1 MDKEMWVEK
10 YRPKTIAEVIG
21 NEDAKASFID
31 WIKSKRRKKAVLLYG
46 PSGIGKTALVHAVA
60 HDINYNVVEMNAS
73 DTRTKKII
81 TKIAGPTTSLISLDK
96 FFRNIKGTL
105 LLLDEID
112 GIYGREDRGGVG
124 TIVKIIGESQIP
136 IVLTANITDVQKLRP
151 ILRVSHSIKF
161 RRVRTHLLLAF
172 LSKICREEAINAEKQ
187 ALEIIVQNSKGDV
200 RSAINDLQ
208 ILGEGKKFLRK
219 EDVEH
224 ITSRN
229 QGLDVYDTLRGMFAA
244 KSSRDAKKILDSS
257 LINYDTLLLT
267 IHDNLPLRY
276 RNPENLAAAYEIL
289 SKADIFRGRIGIEKW
304 RLLTYVFDYL
314 TQATVIASEEFQ
326 PFNFKYPPTKWILLA
341 WTKNQRRQ
349 LNIICTKIGSK
360 CHVSRR
366 TAKMEILPFIKILLD
381 RNREMTTQIKTWL
394 KLDDEAMQY
403 LRKRN

>member
-1 MDKEMWVEK
+1 MWVEK

-21 NEDAKASFID
+21 NEDAKASFVD
-31 WIKSKRRKKAVLLYG
+31 WIKSKRRRKAVLLYG
-46 PSGIGKTALVHAVA
+46 PSGVGKTALVHATA
-60 HDINYNVVEMNAS
+60 HDLKYNVVEMNAS
-73 DTRTKKII
+73 DTRTKKLI

-96 FFRNIKGTL
+96 FFRNIKGTI

-124 TIVKIIGESQIP
+124 TIVKIISESQIP

-151 ILRVSHSIKF
+151 ILKVCYSIKF
-161 RRVRTHLLLAF
+161 RRVRTQLLLAF
-172 LSKICREEAINAEKQ
+172 LSKICREEGISAEKQ
-187 ALEIIVQNSKGDV
+187 ALEIITQNSRGDV

-208 ILGEGKKFLRK
+208 ILGKRKKIIRK

-229 QGLDVYDTLRGMFAA
+229 QGLDVYDTLRDLFSA

-257 LINYDTLLLT
+257 FIGYDTLLLT

-276 RNPENLAAAYEIL
+276 KNPENLAAAYDLL
-289 SKADIFRGRIGIEKW
+289 SKADIFRGRIGTEKW
-304 RLLTYVFDYL
+304 RLLRYVFDYL
-314 TQATVIASEEFQ
+314 AQSTVIASKEFQ
-326 PFNFKYPPTKWILLA
+326 PFNFTYPPTKWILLA
-341 WTKNQRRQ
+341 WTRNQRTQ
-349 LNIICTKIGSK
+349 LDVICTKIGSK

-366 TAKMEILPFIKILLD
+366 IAKMEILPFLKILLD
-381 RNREMTTQIKTWL
+381 RNREMTTQIKMWL

-403 LRKRN
+403 LKKNN

>member
-1 MDKEMWVEK
+1 MWVEK

-21 NEDAKASFID
+21 NEDAKASFVD
-31 WIKSKRRKKAVLLYG
+31 WIKSKRRRKAVLLYG
-46 PSGIGKTALVHAVA
+46 PSGVGKTALVHATA
-60 HDINYNVVEMNAS
+60 HDLKYNVVEMNAS
-73 DTRTKKII
+73 DTRTKKLI

-96 FFRNIKGTL
+96 FFRNIKGTI

-124 TIVKIIGESQIP
+124 TIVKIISESQIP

-151 ILRVSHSIKF
+151 ILKVCYSIKF
-161 RRVRTHLLLAF
+161 RRVRTQLLLAF
-172 LSKICREEAINAEKQ
+172 LSKICREEGISAEKQ
-187 ALEIIVQNSKGDV
+187 ALEIITQNSRGDV

-208 ILGEGKKFLRK
+208 ILGIRKKIIRK

-229 QGLDVYDTLRGMFAA
+229 QGLDVYDTLRDLFSA

-257 LINYDTLLLT
+257 FIGYDTLLLT

-276 RNPENLAAAYEIL
+276 KNPENLAAAYDLL
-289 SKADIFRGRIGIEKW
+289 SKADIFRGRIGTEKW
-304 RLLTYVFDYL
+304 RLLRYVFDYL
-314 TQATVIASEEFQ
+314 AQSTVIASKEFQ
-326 PFNFKYPPTKWILLA
+326 PFNFTFPPTKWILLA
-341 WTKNQRRQ
+341 WTRNQRTQ
-349 LNIICTKIGSK
+349 LDVICTKIGSK

-366 TAKMEILPFIKILLD
+366 IAKMEILPFLKILLE
-381 RNREMTTQIKTWL
+381 RNREMTTQIKMWL

-403 LRKRN
+403 LKKNN

>member
-1 MDKEMWVEK
+1 MWVEK

-21 NEDAKASFID
+21 NEDAKASFVD
-31 WIKSKRRKKAVLLYG
+31 WIKSKRRRKAVLLYG
-46 PSGIGKTALVHAVA
+46 PSGVGKTALVHATA
-60 HDINYNVVEMNAS
+60 HDLKYNVVEMNAS
-73 DTRTKKII
+73 DTRTKKLI

-96 FFRNIKGTL
+96 FFRNIKGTI

-124 TIVKIIGESQIP
+124 TIVKIISKSQIP

-151 ILRVSHSIKF
+151 ILKVCYSIKF
-161 RRVRTHLLLAF
+161 RRVRTQLLLAF
-172 LSKICREEAINAEKQ
+172 LSKICREEGISAEKQ
-187 ALEIIVQNSKGDV
+187 ALEIITQNSRGDV

-208 ILGEGKKFLRK
+208 ILGIRKKIIRK

-229 QGLDVYDTLRGMFAA
+229 QGLDVYDTLRDLFSA

-257 LINYDTLLLT
+257 FINYDTLLLT

-276 RNPENLAAAYEIL
+276 KNPENLAAAYDLL
-289 SKADIFRGRIGIEKW
+289 SKADIFRGRIGTEKW
-304 RLLTYVFDYL
+304 RLLRYVFDYL
-314 TQATVIASEEFQ
+314 AQSTVIASKEFQ
-326 PFNFKYPPTKWILLA
+326 PFNFTYPPTKWILLA
-341 WTKNQRRQ
+341 WTRNQRTQ
-349 LNIICTKIGSK
+349 LDVICTKIGSK

-366 TAKMEILPFIKILLD
+366 IAKMEILPFLKILLE
-381 RNREMTTQIKTWL
+381 RNREMTTQIKMWL

-403 LRKRN
+403 LKKNN

>member
-1 MDKEMWVEK
+1 MWVEK

-31 WIKSKRRKKAVLLYG
+31 WIKSKRRRKAVLLYG
-46 PSGIGKTALVHAVA
+46 PSGVGKTALVHAAA
-60 HDINYNVVEMNAS
+60 HDLKYNVVEMNAS

-96 FFRNIKGTL
+96 FFRNIKGTI

-124 TIVKIIGESQIP
+124 TIVKIISESHIP
-136 IVLTANITDVQKLRP
+136 IVLTANITDIQKLRP
-151 ILRVSHSIKF
+151 ILKVCHSIKF

-172 LSKICREEAINAEKQ
+172 LSKICREENISAEKQ
-187 ALEIIVQNSKGDV
+187 ALEIITQNSKGDV

-208 ILGEGKKFLRK
+208 ILGKGKKIIRK

-229 QGLDVYDTLRGMFAA
+229 RGLDVHDTLRALFSA

-257 LINYDTLLLT
+257 FIGYDTLLLT

-276 RNPENLAAAYEIL
+276 KNPENLAAAYDLL
-289 SKADIFRGRIGIEKW
+289 SKADIFRGRIGTEKW
-304 RLLTYVFDYL
+304 RLLRYVFDYL
-314 TQATVIASEEFQ
+314 AQSTVIASKEFQ
-326 PFNFKYPPTKWILLA
+326 PFNFTYPPTKWILLA
-341 WTKNQRRQ
+341 WTRNQRTQ
-349 LNIICTKIGSK
+349 LDVICTKIGSK

-366 TAKMEILPFIKILLD
+366 IAKMEILPFLKILLD
-381 RNREMTTQIKTWL
+381 RNREMTTQIKMWL

-403 LRKRN
+403 LKKSN

>member
-1 MDKEMWVEK
+1 MDKVMWVEK

-21 NEDAKASFID
+21 NEDAKASFVD
-31 WIKSKRRKKAVLLYG
+31 WIKSKRRRKAVLLYG
-46 PSGIGKTALVHAVA
+46 PSGVGKTALVHATA
-60 HDINYNVVEMNAS
+60 HDLKYNVVEMNAS
-73 DTRTKKII
+73 DTRTKKLI

-96 FFRNIKGTL
+96 FFRNIKGTI

-124 TIVKIIGESQIP
+124 TIVKIISESQIP

-151 ILRVSHSIKF
+151 ILKVCYSIKF
-161 RRVRTHLLLAF
+161 RRVRTQLLLAF
-172 LSKICREEAINAEKQ
+172 LSKICREEGISAEKQ
-187 ALEIIVQNSKGDV
+187 ALEIITQNSRGDV

-208 ILGEGKKFLRK
+208 ILGIRKKIIRK

-229 QGLDVYDTLRGMFAA
+229 QGLDVYDTLRDLFSA

-257 LINYDTLLLT
+257 FIGYDTLLLT

-276 RNPENLAAAYEIL
+276 KNPENLAAAYDLL
-289 SKADIFRGRIGIEKW
+289 SKADIFRGRIGTEKW
-304 RLLTYVFDYL
+304 RLLRYVFDYL
-314 TQATVIASEEFQ
+314 AQSTVIASKEFQ
-326 PFNFKYPPTKWILLA
+326 PFNFTFPPTKWILLA
-341 WTKNQRRQ
+341 WTRNQRTQ
-349 LNIICTKIGSK
+349 LDVICTKIGSK

-366 TAKMEILPFIKILLD
+366 TAKMEILPFVKILLD
-381 RNREMTTQIKTWL
+381 RNGEMRTQIKTWL

-403 LRKRN
+403 LRKMN

>member
-1 MDKEMWVEK
+1 MWVEK

-31 WIKSKRRKKAVLLYG
+31 WMKSKRRKKAVLLYG

-60 HDINYNVVEMNAS
+60 HDFKYNVVEMNAS
-73 DTRTKKII
+73 DTRTKNII

-96 FFRNIKGTL
+96 FFLNSKGTL

-124 TIVKIIGESQIP
+124 AIVKIIRETQIP

-151 ILRVSHSIKF
+151 ILRVCHSIKF
-161 RRVRTHLLLAF
+161 RRVRTRLLLAF
-172 LSKICREEAINAEKQ
+172 LSKICREEAITAEKQ
-187 ALEIIVQNSKGDV
+187 ALEAIAQNSRGDV
-200 RSAINDLQ
+200 RAAINDLQ

-229 QGLDVYDTLRGMFAA
+229 QGLDVHDTLKGLFAA
-244 KSSRDAKKILDSS
+244 GSSRDAKKILDSS
-257 LINYDTLLLT
+257 PINYDTLLLT

-276 RNPENLAAAYEIL
+276 RNPENLAAAYDVL
-289 SKADIFRGRIGIEKW
+289 SKADVFRGRVGTEKW
-304 RLLTYVFDYL
+304 RLLRYVFNYL
-314 TQATVIASEEFQ
+314 AQSTVIASEEFQ
-326 PFNFKYPPTKWILLA
+326 PFNFTYPPTKWVLLA
-341 WTKNQRRQ
+341 WTRNQRKQ
-349 LNIICTKIGSK
+349 LNVICTRIGSK

-366 TAKMEILPFIKILLD
+366 TAKMEILPFVKILLD
-381 RNREMTTQIKTWL
+381 RNGEMTTQIKTWL

-403 LRKRN
+403 LRKRD

>member
-1 MDKEMWVEK
+1 MWVEK

-21 NEDAKASFID
+21 NEDAKASFVD
-31 WIKSKRRKKAVLLYG
+31 WIKSKRRRRAVLLYG
-46 PSGIGKTALVHAVA
+46 PSGVGKTALVHATA
-60 HDINYNVVEMNAS
+60 HDLKYNVVEMNAS
-73 DTRTKKII
+73 DTRTKKLI

-96 FFRNIKGTL
+96 FFRNIKGTI

-124 TIVKIIGESQIP
+124 TIVKIISKSQIP

-151 ILRVSHSIKF
+151 ILKVCYSIKF
-161 RRVRTHLLLAF
+161 RRVRTQLLLAF
-172 LSKICREEAINAEKQ
+172 LSKICREEGISAEKQ
-187 ALEIIVQNSKGDV
+187 ALEIITQNSRGDV

-208 ILGEGKKFLRK
+208 ILGIRKKIIRK

-229 QGLDVYDTLRGMFAA
+229 QGLDVYDTLRDLFSA

-257 LINYDTLLLT
+257 FIDYDTLLLT

-276 RNPENLAAAYEIL
+276 KNPENLAAAYNLL
-289 SKADIFRGRIGIEKW
+289 SKADIFRGRIGTEKW
-304 RLLTYVFDYL
+304 RLLRYVFDYL
-314 TQATVIASEEFQ
+314 AQSTVIASKEFQ
-326 PFNFKYPPTKWILLA
+326 PFNFTFPPTKWILLA
-341 WTKNQRRQ
+341 WTRNQRTQ
-349 LNIICTKIGSK
+349 LDVICTKIGSK

-366 TAKMEILPFIKILLD
+366 IAKMEILPFLKILLD
-381 RNREMTTQIKTWL
+381 RNREMTTQIKMWL

-403 LRKRN
+403 LKKNN

>member
-1 MDKEMWVEK
+1 MWVEK

-31 WIKSKRRKKAVLLYG
+31 WMKSKRRKKAVLLYG
-46 PSGIGKTALVHAVA
+46 PSGVGKTALVYAVA
-60 HDINYNVVEMNAS
+60 HDLNYSVVEMNAS

-124 TIVKIIGESQIP
+124 TIVKIIRESQIP

-161 RRVRTHLLLAF
+161 RRVRMHLLLVF
-172 LSKICREEAINAEKQ
+172 LSKICREEVIDADKQ
-187 ALEIIVQNSKGDV
+187 ALEIIVQNCKGDV

-229 QGLDVYDTLRGMFAA
+229 QGLDVYDTLKGMFAA

-276 RNPENLAAAYEIL
+276 KNPENLAAAYEIL

-304 RLLTYVFDYL
+304 RLLKYVFDYL

-326 PFNFKYPPTKWILLA
+326 PFNFTYPPTKWILLA

-349 LNIICTKIGSK
+349 LNIICTRIGSK

-403 LRKRN
+403 LRKMN

>member
-1 MDKEMWVEK
+1 MWVEK

-21 NEDAKASFID
+21 NEDAKASFVD
-31 WIKSKRRKKAVLLYG
+31 WIKSKRRRKAVLLYG
-46 PSGIGKTALVHAVA
+46 PSGVGKTALVHATA
-60 HDINYNVVEMNAS
+60 HDLKYNVVEMNAS
-73 DTRTKKII
+73 DTRTKKLI

-96 FFRNIKGTL
+96 FFRNIKGTI

-124 TIVKIIGESQIP
+124 TIVKIISESQIP

-151 ILRVSHSIKF
+151 ILKVCYSIKF
-161 RRVRTHLLLAF
+161 RRVRTQLLLAF
-172 LSKICREEAINAEKQ
+172 LNKICREEGISAEKQ
-187 ALEIIVQNSKGDV
+187 ALEIITQNSRGDV

-208 ILGEGKKFLRK
+208 ILGKRTKIIRK

-229 QGLDVYDTLRGMFAA
+229 QGLDVHDTLRDLFSA

-257 LINYDTLLLT
+257 FINYDTLLLT

-276 RNPENLAAAYEIL
+276 KNPENLAAAYDLL
-289 SKADIFRGRIGIEKW
+289 SKADIFRGRIGTEKW
-304 RLLTYVFDYL
+304 RLLRYVFDYL
-314 TQATVIASEEFQ
+314 AQSTVIASKEFQ
-326 PFNFKYPPTKWILLA
+326 PFNFTYPPTKWILLA
-341 WTKNQRRQ
+341 WTRNQRTQ
-349 LNIICTKIGSK
+349 LDVICTKIGSK

-366 TAKMEILPFIKILLD
+366 IAKMEILPFLKILLD
-381 RNREMTTQIKTWL
+381 RNREMTTQIKMWL

-403 LRKRN
+403 LKKNN

>member
-1 MDKEMWVEK
+1 MWVEK

-21 NEDAKASFID
+21 NEDAKASFVD
-31 WIKSKRRKKAVLLYG
+31 WIKSKRRRRAVLLYG
-46 PSGIGKTALVHAVA
+46 PSGVGKTALVHATA
-60 HDINYNVVEMNAS
+60 HDLKYNVVEMNAS
-73 DTRTKKII
+73 DTRTKKLI

-96 FFRNIKGTL
+96 FFRNIKGTI

-124 TIVKIIGESQIP
+124 TIVKIISESQIP

-151 ILRVSHSIKF
+151 ILKVCYSIKF
-161 RRVRTHLLLAF
+161 RRVRTQLLLAF
-172 LSKICREEAINAEKQ
+172 LNKICREEGISAEKQ
-187 ALEIIVQNSKGDV
+187 ALEIITQNSRGDV

-208 ILGEGKKFLRK
+208 ILGKRTKIIRK

-229 QGLDVYDTLRGMFAA
+229 QGLDVHDTLRDLFSA

-257 LINYDTLLLT
+257 FISYDTLLLT

-276 RNPENLAAAYEIL
+276 KKPENLAAAYDLL
-289 SKADIFRGRIGIEKW
+289 SKADIFRGRIGTEKW
-304 RLLTYVFDYL
+304 RLLRYVFDYL
-314 TQATVIASEEFQ
+314 AQSTVIASKEFQ
-326 PFNFKYPPTKWILLA
+326 PFNFTYPPTKWILLA
-341 WTKNQRRQ
+341 WTRNQRTQ
-349 LNIICTKIGSK
+349 LDVICTKIGSK

-366 TAKMEILPFIKILLD
+366 IAKMEILPFLKILLD
-381 RNREMTTQIKTWL
+381 RNREMTTQIKMWL

-403 LRKRN
+403 LKNNN